1 LPLMFD
7 RTVISEEI
15 FYLLTVCL
23 LEVPSNFSRKISQRD
38 LILKSESEDPLNSF
52 TFFWVFIKVA
62 HCGLYQL
69 RSRLELVDIVVLA
82 NLDIDLGR
90 LLRMGHFDKCDDN
103 FE

>member
-23 LEVPSNFSRKISQRD
+23 LEVPSNFFRKISQRD

-62 HCGLYQL
+62 HCGFYQL